1 MAYQN
6 INQYVFKKWYLKPIY
21 TSFDMSLA
29 SDERDYNEEVVFSN
43 EVIGYYDG
51 NVLPINIDLNYS
63 GSNQQLTLTYGNYN
77 YNNIVV
83 SSNFYNGL
91 NLDLSLFTA
100 STICDI
106 GLTGIDNGLVTG
118 MTGQSITVTNGLDNT
133 QTFSRNFFDRRFKMF
148 QITGYTSPPNNRFS
162 GSSAQTLYEMVSYSG
177 NNVGYYVELYGGF
190 YQGFYKLFGYDYD
203 IMPERMNRG
212 WTMEMVLKP
221 RLFNVFQNSFTSTT
235 LNDLYPDNQNIFFF
249 FGTRAENKFYHHASG
264 TPLSDS
270 GYTRVTESLSD
281 CLKTCACADTG
292 VTNSRC
298 IDVYE
303 PSAVTV
309 THNVNCNCG
318 CNNSTI
324 TDIPDKDPLWDGM
337 SNAIAIKLCGD
348 ATNPKIGV
356 RVFSF
361 TGDCITT
368 GTTPNTGITYNT
380 GYTITDYCS
389 TDGIYDYC
397 LSNTAFTYS
406 EHWFLIDVVWERNT
420 WLDTCDL
427 YYRGGLGL
435 ITDYVYLDSLANNS
449 VALIEPPITSGDEIP
464 VQLDIVKLNERWLI
478 EKNYRKGKLKI
489 YVNGRLFYTI
499 DDFEEIIPRAL
510 DTDKERQIGVPFN
523 ISWGGGTLGLHEN
536 LTFSACPTGT
546 TNYYI
551 QDPECFPNEVLS
563 GTSLSGLST
572 NIFLENNFGGTFDG
586 AISQFRFYVD
596 NLDSSKIRHNF
607 NILKTKFSMFDP
619 SCPSCY
625 VAPLPSPT
633 PTPTQ
638 TPTVTPTN
646 TVTPTITP
654 TNTVTPTQTLPSLA
668 GSFRD
673 CCTGNEFYLSTI
685 PVQYNPLI
693 PGQVFYVE
701 SSGFSGCVVNITSTI
716 SSTSYVTLNISG
728 ETDCVTCKTNHS
740 IICPSPTPTPTHTP
754 TPTSTLPV
762 ISGLTC
768 TVFGILPQIGSSVTH
783 NGITITA
790 SGMGDVEATT
800 VRVGDSSLCTSS
812 LPYSKIGTAFLGPY
826 NPTSTSFEYTL
837 NFSIPVNN
845 IVLRFLNY
853 TYYDNVGGEVFTI
866 ITNNGN
872 PTITAYSGCCYN
884 IVGNVLSATPCLS
897 PPGYTPPFSNAS
909 GLFYITDTQKYT
921 SLTISGPGG
930 YAGTP
935 IDLCLNSLNSVTP
948 TPTPTPGLP
957 PTPTPTP
964 INLGTYTVFMT
975 FDVF

>member
-221 RLFNVFQNSFTSTT
+221 RLFNVFQNSYTSTT
-235 LNDLYPDNQNIFFF
+235 LNNLYPDNQNIFFF

-348 ATNPKIGV
+348 PTNPKIGV

-397 LSNTAFTYS
+397 LSNTAFTYT

-625 VAPLPSPT
+625 VEPVPSLT

-646 TVTPTITP
+646 TVTPTPTITP
-654 TNTVTPTQTLPSLA
+654 TATLPSIA
-668 GSFRD
+668 GAFRD

-693 PGQVFYVE
+693 PGQIFYVE
-701 SSGFSGCVVNITSTI
+701 SSGFSGCVENIASTI
-716 SSTSYVTLNISG
+716 SSVAYVTLNISG
-728 ETDCVTCKTNHS
+728 ETNCRVCKTNHS
-740 IICPSPTPTPTHTP
+740 IICPSPTPTPTNTP
-754 TPTSTLPV
+754 TPTSTSTV
-762 ISGLTC
+762 ITGLTC
-768 TVFGILPQIGSSVTH
+768 TTFAKLPQLNESVTYF
-783 NGITITA
+783 GTTITA
-790 SGMGDVEATT
+790 TGSGDVQVLGNSGVDFQCQLGVFCDANTAMLGRGT
-800 VRVGDSSLCTSS
+800 NVCISSPFS
-812 LPYSKIGTAFLGPY
+812 
-826 NPTSTSFEYTL
+826 YTL
-837 NFSIPVNN
+837 NFSSPVNN
-845 IVLRFLNY
+845 ITIRLINFSYVGYCSYGEYFTL
-853 TYYDNVGGEVFTI
+853 TTNV
-866 ITNNGN
+866 GN
-872 PTITAYSGCCYN
+872 PTISADIICCGYIQN
-884 IVGNVLSATPCLS
+884 NSIYTELCDPALPSPYDGGGVFLISAPS
-897 PPGYTPPFSNAS
+897 PF
-909 GLFYITDTQKYT
+909 T
-921 SLTISGPGG
+921 SLTIDGNGG
-930 YAGTP
+930 GAGTA
-935 IDLCLNSLNSVTP
+935 IDICLNTLPSITP

-957 PTPTPTP
+957 PTPTPTN
-964 INLGTYTVFMT
+964 IGIYTVFMT